1 MDQKRAR
8 DIASSPTMINVTY
21 NGTPIYIESV
31 NENNGTANIHNLN
44 QPNNKQVV
52 PLTNLKEQ

>member
-1 MDQKRAR
+1 MDAKRAR

-21 NGTPIYIESV
+21 NGTPVYIESV
-31 NENNGTANIHNLN
+31 NENSGTANIHNLN
-44 QPNNKQVV
+44 QPDSKQQV